1 MQLGVDG
8 LTLKIW
14 QHQSGGRI
22 FFFFFNWE
30 NTQNTFLCIG
40 QKVFKIIKK
49 GNYTLL
55 WSFLVK
61 CHQDDYL

>member
-1 MQLGVDG
+1 MQLRVGG

-14 QHQSGGRI
+14 QHQLLEEGS
-22 FFFFFNWE
+22 FFFFNWE

-55 WSFLVK
+55 WNFLVK
-61 CHQDDYL
+61 CHQADYL